1 MNVTNKIFL
10 ICISFLLLSFLSFGQ
25 KKNKAQLVKDK
36 KENLQK
42 IKEAQTILSATQTK
56 KNYTMGQLSAV
67 SEQITIRADL
77 IEAIKQEIDIINDE
91 MEENNLIITSLQ
103 EDLDELKNEYAA
115 MIYASYKANKS
126 NSKLAFLFAAKSF
139 NQLLMRVNYMKQYEK
154 ARIDQIREI
163 DYITSTLE
171 EQLVEI
177 EKKRQEK
184 NTLLEDQLQ
193 QNQNLVG
200 LRKQQNNLVTTLRKR
215 EKQLRKEITARRTAN
230 EKLERMIASIVREEI
245 RKSSKGSS
253 NSKISLT
260 PEAKLLSDNFAGNRS
275 KLTWPVAS
283 GFISRGF
290 GKQPHPVLKKVI
302 WENKGVNIQTNE
314 DELVRSVFDG
324 KVSAVLEVPGLN
336 NAVLVNHGD
345 YFTVYANLKEVIVK
359 PGQSL
364 KHKDQLGKVFTDKD
378 GVSELHFELWKNN
391 QTLDP
396 QSWLLMK

>member
-1 MNVTNKIFL
+1 MFL
-10 ICISFLLLSFLSFGQ
+10 PFLSLAQ
-25 KKNKAQLVKDK
+25 KKSKAQLEKNK

-42 IKEAQTILSATQTK
+42 IKEAQSILTATQTK
-56 KNYTMGQLSAV
+56 KNYTMGQLSAI
-67 SEQITIRADL
+67 SEQIDIRADL
-77 IEAIKQEIDIINDE
+77 IEAVKQEIEIINDD

-103 EDLDELKNEYAA
+103 EDLDDLKTEYAA

-126 NSKLAFLFAAKSF
+126 NSQLAFLFAAKSF
-139 NQLLMRVNYMKQYEK
+139 NQLLMRMNYMKQYEK
-154 ARIDQIREI
+154 ARTDQIKEI
-163 DYITSTLE
+163 NYITSTLE

-177 EKKRQEK
+177 EQKRQEK
-184 NTLLEDQLQ
+184 NTLLEDQLE
-193 QNQNLVG
+193 QNRNLAG
-200 LRKQQNNLVTTLRKR
+200 LKKQQNNIVKTLGKR
-215 EKQLRKEITARRTAN
+215 EAQLRREITARRTAN

-314 DELVRSVFDG
+314 DESVRSVFDG

-378 GVSELHFELWKNN
+378 GISELHFELWKNN
-391 QTLDP
+391 QTLNP
-396 QSWLLMK
+396 QSWLHRK